1 MRKLIWQIVIVVI
14 ALAAIAFLLLR
25 QQPTLLPAIPEVK
38 PSTGGVYSE
47 ALIGQFNRLNPVLDY
62 ANPVDQDVDRLIF
75 SSLLRFDDRG
85 LPVNDLIESMGI
97 SQSGENYNI
106 SLRQDA
112 TWHDGEPVTSADI
125 LFTIDL
131 LRSEELPIPED
142 IRSLWQDIESEALDD
157 HTLQFRL
164 PEPFSPFLDYLT
176 FCILPS
182 HVLVEISPADLV
194 DSDFNLQPVC
204 SGPYRFERFESNGDL
219 ISGVFLRA
227 FEDYYHGSPF
237 IEQFIFKYY
246 PDSASAVD
254 AYQAGEVLGISQ
266 ITSDILPEALAEPDL
281 NMHSGQIPKLSMI
294 FLNLDNPQVPYF
306 QDVEIRHAL
315 LMGIDRQR
323 IITQLNGGQATLA
336 HGPIFPGSWA
346 YYDGVEKIEY
356 DPEGAI
362 NTLRGLGYTIPAS
375 GSQVRTNEDGDSL
388 EFDLVYPEGEAN
400 ERLANAIAADW
411 EVLGVRANL
420 EPVASDE
427 LVSDYLDPREYQAA
441 LVEINLSRSPDPD
454 PYPFWD
460 QAQITAG
467 QNYSQWNDRQASEY
481 LEEARIELD
490 RAERVRLY
498 NNFQVRFTSE
508 LPALPLFY
516 PIYNYGIDQ
525 RVNGVT
531 IGSVYQP
538 SDRFADVIKWFLLAE
553 RSLESPPGEG
563 QTTPTSE

>member
-1 MRKLIWQIVIVVI
+1 MRNLFWQVVIVVI

-25 QQPTLLPAIPEVK
+25 QQPSLLPEIPEVK
-38 PSTGGVYSE
+38 PSSGGVYSE

-112 TWHDGEPVTSADI
+112 TWHDGQPVTSADV
-125 LFTIDL
+125 LFTLDL
-131 LRSEELPIPED
+131 LRSDDLPIPQD

-157 HTLQFRL
+157 YTLQFRL

-176 FCILPS
+176 FGILPS
-182 HVLVEISPADLV
+182 HILGEISPAGLV
-194 DSDFNLQPVC
+194 DSDFNLQPVG
-204 SGPYRFERFESNGDL
+204 SGPYQFERFEVDGDQ
-219 ISGVFLRA
+219 ISGVILTA
-227 FEDYYHGSPF
+227 FEGYYRGSPF

-254 AYQAGEVLGISQ
+254 AYQAGEVLGISK
-266 ITSDILPEALAEPDL
+266 ITNDILQRALAEPDL
-281 NMHSGQIPKLSMI
+281 NMHSGQVPKLSMI

-306 QDVEIRHAL
+306 QDVEIRRAL

-346 YYDGVEKIEY
+346 YYDGVEKIEF

-400 ERLANAIAADW
+400 EQLAVAIAADW

-420 EPVASDE
+420 EPVASEDI
-427 LVSDYLDPREYQAA
+427 VSDYLDPREYQAA

-460 QAQITAG
+460 QAQITGG

-490 RAERVRLY
+490 RAERIRLY
-498 NNFQVRFTSE
+498 NNFQVRFASE

-553 RSLESPPGEG
+553 RSLESGPGEE
-563 QTTPTSE
+563 QATPTSE